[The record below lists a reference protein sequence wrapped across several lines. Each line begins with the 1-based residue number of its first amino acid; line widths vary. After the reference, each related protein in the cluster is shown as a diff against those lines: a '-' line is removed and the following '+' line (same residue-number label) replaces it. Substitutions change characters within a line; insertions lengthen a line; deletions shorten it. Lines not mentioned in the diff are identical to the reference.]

1 MDDLLKTTNYEWTI
15 STHIQEYTNKEISK
29 ELKLLKRKGMILL
42 YSNDDFKKEIN
53 TREKSSVLIHD
64 YSELKIVDN
73 IYFYYNQ
80 WGWKNID
87 YFLKFYKDSFKGN
100 NYPEIKI
107 KSR

>member
-1 MDDLLKTTNYEWTI
+1 MDDFPKTTNYEWTI
-15 STHIQEYTNKEISK
+15 STHIQEYTSK
-29 ELKLLKRKGMILL
+29 ELLKELHILKRKGMNLL
-42 YSNDDFKKEIN
+42 YSADDFKIEVNK
-53 TREKSSVLIHD
+53 REKSSVLIHD